1 MFVTVLFG
9 GQNISC
15 TRIAT
20 LLISAV
26 IGLTKELILADGRM
40 EMLNLNCKLVN
51 FIHHLKEK
59 CGLDFKERVE
69 LMDSGGRVMNLEP
82 LQHSGA
88 PASSVLAARRLYVLL
103 RVCEGNEESGG
114 CRYVSLLNNTK
125 SHPEFTEPLKKLS
138 NPNKETERKVRR
150 LRTQRSRNISPAARN
165 KKS

>member
-9 GQNISC
+9 
-15 TRIAT
+15 
-20 LLISAV
+20 
-26 IGLTKELILADGRM
+26 DGRM

-103 RVCEGNEESGG
+103 RVCRSEELGG

-125 SHPEFTEPLKKLS
+125 SHPEFTELLKKLS

-150 LRTQRSRNISPAARN
+150 ARTQRSKNISTVRN

>member
-9 GQNISC
+9 
-15 TRIAT
+15 
-20 LLISAV
+20 
-26 IGLTKELILADGRM
+26 DGRM

-88 PASSVLAARRLYVLL
+88 PAGSVLAARRLYVLL
-103 RVCEGNEESGG
+103 RVCQGNEESGD
-114 CRYVSLLNNTK
+114 CKYVSLLNNTE
-125 SHPEFTEPLKKLS
+125 SHPEFTELLRKLS
-138 NPNKETERKVRR
+138 NPNQETERNVRR
-150 LRTQRSRNISPAARN
+150 LRTQRSKNISTDRN

>member
-9 GQNISC
+9 
-15 TRIAT
+15 
-20 LLISAV
+20 
-26 IGLTKELILADGRM
+26 DGRM

-88 PASSVLAARRLYVLL
+88 PAGSVLAARRLYVLL
-103 RVCEGNEESGG
+103 RVCQGNEESGD
-114 CRYVSLLNNTK
+114 CKYVSLLNNTE
-125 SHPEFTEPLKKLS
+125 SHPEFTELVRKLS
-138 NPNKETERKVRR
+138 NPNQETERNARR
-150 LRTQRSRNISPAARN
+150 LRTQRSKNISTDRN